1 LQVPPEHTVAGA
13 VQALPAQHCWLAP
26 PQATHMLLLVWHN
39 DVLLHL
45 VVPAQ
50 QGCPAAPHATQLF
63 DAHTAFELHM
73 LPEQHAS
80 PVAPQ
85 WVHLLAPHR

>member
-1 LQVPPEHTVAGA
+1 
-13 VQALPAQHCWLAP
+13 LPAQHCWLAP

>member
-1 LQVPPEHTVAGA
+1 LQVPLAQVVPEAHM
-13 VQALPAQHCWLAP
+13 LPAQHCWLAP
-26 PQATHMLLLVWHN
+26 PQATHMLLVVLHS

-50 QGCPAAPHATQLF
+50 HGCPAPPHATQLLE
-63 DAHTAFELHM
+63 AQTALELHI
-73 LPEQHAS
+73 LPGQHAS

-85 WVHLLAPHR
+85 WPHLLAAHR